1 MSGNLMAVS
10 QKSTENAC
18 NSSNGP
24 RGILVLFI
32 MGIFIIFLGVAVL
45 ITAAMLSG
53 SGSASFGGFIF
64 IGPIPI
70 IIGAGPEAPWLTA
83 MAVILTI
90 IGIVVFLIMRRRMG
104 KPNG

>member
-1 MSGNLMAVS
+1 MAVS
-10 QKSTENAC
+10 QKSTENAY

-45 ITAAMLSG
+45 ITAVMLSG

-70 IIGAGPEAPWLTA
+70 IIGVGPEAPWLTA

>member
-10 QKSTENAC
+10 QKSTENAY

-32 MGIFIIFLGVAVL
+32 MGIFIIVLGVAVL

-53 SGSASFGGFIF
+53 SSSASFGGFIF